1 MKNET
6 HRGSTKISMNLIKHT
21 VHPKPTKVLI
31 TVIQNGVSKLNAQY
45 VKGQKNLMRSCTEKL
60 WMNPELT
67 HKLTLNLK

>member
-31 TVIQNGVSKLNAQY
+31 TVI
-45 VKGQKNLMRSCTEKL
+45 
-60 WMNPELT
+60 
-67 HKLTLNLK
+67 